1 MADELTQHTSGRDNG
16 VQPEASPGPT
26 NAINEPQRNL
36 EPSFPDSFSS
46 AFDQDAGTGR
56 GDNESS
62 DSILPGNE
70 PTGLEPEL
78 GGYLREGLER
88 TGLEPELGG
97 LVRQNG
103 VYVDE
108 LTCIGCKNC
117 AHVAHNTFHIE
128 DDYGRA
134 RVTRQDG
141 DPEELIQEAIDTCP
155 VNCIHWVDYTE
166 LKDLER
172 KRKFQ
177 VVKPLG
183 FPVSRAESFKAERQ
197 GSAKK

>member
-1 MADELTQHTSGRDNG
+1 MADESMQHTSDGDNG
-16 VQPEASPGPT
+16 SQAEVFPGLA
-26 NAINEPQRNL
+26 NAINEPH
-36 EPSFPDSFSS
+36 PS
-46 AFDQDAGTGR
+46 AFSPEIGQDT
-56 GDNESS
+56 N
-62 DSILPGNE
+62 DSAEENE
-70 PTGLEPEL
+70 PTGFEPEL
-78 GGYLREGLER
+78 GGYLRDGLER

-155 VNCIHWVDYTE
+155 VSCIHWVDYTE

-177 VVKPLG
+177 VIKPLG
-183 FPVSRAESFKAERQ
+183 FPVSRTESFKAER
-197 GSAKK
+197 K

>member
-1 MADELTQHTSGRDNG
+1 MVDESMQHISDGDNG
-16 VQPEASPGPT
+16 VP
-26 NAINEPQRNL
+26 
-36 EPSFPDSFSS
+36 
-46 AFDQDAGTGR
+46 
-56 GDNESS
+56 
-62 DSILPGNE
+62 E
-70 PTGLEPEL
+70 PTGFEPEL
-78 GGYLREGLER
+78 GGYLRDGLER

-117 AHVAHNTFHIE
+117 AHVAHNTFYIE
-128 DDYGRA
+128 DNYGRA

-177 VVKPLG
+177 VIKPLG
-183 FPVSRAESFKAERQ
+183 FPISRTESFKAEQ
-197 GSAKK
+197 TQSS

>member
-1 MADELTQHTSGRDNG
+1 MADESMQHTSNGDNG
-16 VQPEASPGPT
+16 VQPEASPGPA
-26 NAINEPQRNL
+26 NAINEPHPSDL
-36 EPSFPDSFSS
+36 AASFPPSFSS
-46 AFDQDAGTGR
+46 GFDQNSDDG
-56 GDNESS
+56 SS
-62 DSILPGNE
+62 GENE
-70 PTGLEPEL
+70 PTGFEPEL
-78 GGYLREGLER
+78 GGYLRDGLER

-177 VVKPLG
+177 VIKPLG
-183 FPVSRAESFKAERQ
+183 FPVSRAESFKLPNLSQQLE
-197 GSAKK
+197 

>member
-1 MADELTQHTSGRDNG
+1 MADESVQHASNDDNG
-16 VQPEASPGPT
+16 RQPEASSGPT
-26 NAINEPQRNL
+26 NAINEPQL
-36 EPSFPDSFSS
+36 SDVSASFS
-46 AFDQDAGTGR
+46 AHLTQDAEDSG
-56 GDNESS
+56 S
-62 DSILPGNE
+62 DENG
-70 PTGLEPEL
+70 PTGFEPEL
-78 GGYLREGLER
+78 GGYLRDGLNR

-108 LTCIGCKNC
+108 LICIGCKNC

-134 RVTRQDG
+134 RVTQQDG

-155 VNCIHWVDYTE
+155 VNCIHWVDYSE
-166 LKDLER
+166 LKELER

-177 VVKPLG
+177 ILKPLG
-183 FPVSRAESFKAERQ
+183 FPVRRADSFKAEQ
-197 GSAKK
+197 NQST

>member
-1 MADELTQHTSGRDNG
+1 MVDEFIQPDSSSDDG
-16 VQPEASPGPT
+16 VRPLSASVPN
-26 NAINEPQRNL
+26 NAINLPLEAESGRPSPTSPSGERTDRRTDSENPQ
-36 EPSFPDSFSS
+36 
-46 AFDQDAGTGR
+46 
-56 GDNESS
+56 
-62 DSILPGNE
+62 E
-70 PTGLEPEL
+70 PTGFEPEL
-78 GGYLREGLER
+78 GGYLRDSPER
-88 TGLEPELGG
+88 TGFEPELGG

-117 AHVAHNTFHIE
+117 AHVARNTFHIE

-141 DPEELIQEAIDTCP
+141 DPEEMIQEAIDTCP

-166 LKDLER
+166 LKQLER

-177 VVKPLG
+177 VIKPLG
-183 FPVSRAESFKAERQ
+183 FPVSRTESFKAERQ
-197 GSAKK
+197 RRS

>member
-1 MADELTQHTSGRDNG
+1 MADESMQNAGL
-16 VQPEASPGPT
+16 QPEASSGPT
-26 NAINEPQRNL
+26 SAINEPPSPDVAPSFSANALQDLEADNTNDN
-36 EPSFPDSFSS
+36 EPSGF
-46 AFDQDAGTGR
+46 
-56 GDNESS
+56 
-62 DSILPGNE
+62 
-70 PTGLEPEL
+70 EPEL
-78 GGYLREGLER
+78 GGYLRDGLER

-117 AHVAHNTFHIE
+117 AHVAHNTFYIE
-128 DDYGRA
+128 DHYGRA
-134 RVTRQDG
+134 RVMQQDG

-166 LKDLER
+166 LKELER

-183 FPVSRAESFKAERQ
+183 FPVSRTESFKAERKQ
-197 GSAKK
+197 SS